1 MMLLFRFVLNQT
13 LQMSNI
19 LYIYIYTLF
28 YVENNILLINIFSPR
43 EKKTLNL
50 ALDFPSSE
58 EIR

>member
-13 LQMSNI
+13 LQMFNI
-19 LYIYIYTLF
+19 YALF

-43 EKKTLNL
+43 EKKTCNL
-50 ALDFPSSE
+50 ALDIPSSE